1 MLTKLT
7 KQNREFT
14 RKSLGF
20 PPEKLGKAKI
30 NMGTQPATS
39 GMLAMLAVPRNW
51 WEVSQT
57 SMTSIGTTWRASRC
71 QMGDYS
77 QWWLNSGLFIK
88 NNPYLIN
95 KIWERY
101 RIGNLDPHKDAH
113 YSQF

>member
-57 SMTSIGTTWRASRC
+57 SMTSIGKTWRASRC

-77 QWWLNSGLFIK
+77 QWWLNSGLLGTSILTKMHITLSSNRFQLG
-88 NNPYLIN
+88 LIY
-95 KIWERY
+95 ISA
-101 RIGNLDPHKDAH
+101 GFLA
-113 YSQF
+113 